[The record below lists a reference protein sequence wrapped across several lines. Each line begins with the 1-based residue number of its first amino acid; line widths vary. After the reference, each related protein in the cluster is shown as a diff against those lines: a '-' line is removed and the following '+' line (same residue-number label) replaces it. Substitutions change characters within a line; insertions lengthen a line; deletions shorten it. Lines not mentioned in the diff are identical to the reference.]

1 MKNKKL
7 KIATS
12 IISLAILIT
21 PISTLINNSNIANA
35 KTNIQNKN
43 IKANNTFTTTI
54 DLSKI
59 DVENELL
66 KAQQLL
72 KEKKIT
78 QEEYNLI
85 KSILKPE
92 INNINSQDKFRAA
105 PRAYGPYYPT
115 RKVAYINNWGVK
127 EIYNNRSKTRG
138 LTATINFIVNRLAGG
153 PYGWGLGALSIIQ
166 AFGSPSSFDRAIDQ
180 AYWQGKGID
189 VYYHISRSIM
199 SLNYVS
205 YVVIQS

>member
-1 MKNKKL
+1 MKNKKF

-92 INNINSQDKFRAA
+92 INNISSPTKFRAA
-105 PRAYGPYYPT
+105 SRAYGAYYPA

-127 EIYNNRSKTRG
+127 EIYNNALPKSKG
-138 LTATINFIVNRLAGG
+138 LSTTISFIMGRLIGG
-153 PYGWGLGALSIIQ
+153 PYGCGLGAL
-166 AFGSPSSFDRAIDQ
+166 G
-180 AYWQGKGID
+180 
-189 VYYHISRSIM
+189 
-199 SLNYVS
+199 
-205 YVVIQS
+205 

>member
-1 MKNKKL
+1 MKNKKF

-66 KAQQLL
+66 KDQQLL
-72 KEKKIT
+72 KEKK
-78 QEEYNLI
+78 
-85 KSILKPE
+85 
-92 INNINSQDKFRAA
+92 
-105 PRAYGPYYPT
+105 
-115 RKVAYINNWGVK
+115 
-127 EIYNNRSKTRG
+127 
-138 LTATINFIVNRLAGG
+138 
-153 PYGWGLGALSIIQ
+153 
-166 AFGSPSSFDRAIDQ
+166 
-180 AYWQGKGID
+180 
-189 VYYHISRSIM
+189 
-199 SLNYVS
+199 
-205 YVVIQS
+205 

>member
-1 MKNKKL
+1 MKNKKF

-205 YVVIQS
+205 YVVI